1 MKIEACKVY
10 NPTKIIFGS
19 GALTSL
25 IDEVGACTK
34 QERVML
40 ICGKNALRNSGYLG
54 KVVKLLKGKKVYL
67 FDKVEPNPEI
77 SLIEETVQYAR
88 RNKIE
93 MIIALGGGSVID
105 SAKVVSLLAD
115 KRYSVEEALKK
126 NNKIENKSL
135 ILFAIPTTAGTG
147 SEVTK
152 TSSIW
157 NKSKAFKFTMMSDE
171 MFPDVAIIDP
181 LLTLSLGSYQ
191 TASTGLDALSHAMES
206 FWSKKSSPLSRVF
219 SETAIKL
226 VFKNLNKA
234 FKRPNDIKAREGMS
248 LASLYAGL
256 AISNTGTTVGH
267 AISYYLTARFDI
279 AHGLAC
285 ALSLPHLIRYNR
297 RYSGDN
303 YKQFIS
309 ILGFSNLNQYA
320 DKVERLIKKLQLP
333 VRLKEYGVTEKDL
346 PQIQQKSFTA
356 DNITNNWI
364 KLNKK
369 DLMTI
374 LKRML

>member
-1 MKIEACKVY
+1 
-10 NPTKIIFGS
+10 
-19 GALTSL
+19 
-25 IDEVGACTK
+25 
-34 QERVML
+34 
-40 ICGKNALRNSGYLG
+40 
-54 KVVKLLKGKKVYL
+54 
-67 FDKVEPNPEI
+67 
-77 SLIEETVQYAR
+77 
-88 RNKIE
+88 
-93 MIIALGGGSVID
+93 
-105 SAKVVSLLAD
+105 
-115 KRYSVEEALKK
+115 
-126 NNKIENKSL
+126 
-135 ILFAIPTTAGTG
+135 
-147 SEVTK
+147 
-152 TSSIW
+152 
-157 NKSKAFKFTMMSDE
+157 
-171 MFPDVAIIDP
+171 
-181 LLTLSLGSYQ
+181 
-191 TASTGLDALSHAMES
+191 LSHAMES